1 MNTDVREPS
10 AKYLLQMDF
19 QPSEIGPI
27 PRDWTLSTVG
37 AEFNVQLGKMLDAE
51 RNVGIEKPYLGNKAV
66 QWGRVEVS
74 ETQTMRMSRAD
85 LEKFR
90 LQSGDLL
97 VCEGGEVGRA
107 AIWDAPLIECYYQK
121 ALHRLRPIRGYEP
134 RLMLAVLQLWASRG
148 VLANYVT
155 QTSIAH
161 LPKEKFVA
169 VPIPRPTP
177 DEQRAIA
184 TALSDVDALI
194 AGLERL
200 FAKKRNI
207 KQAAMQQL
215 LTGQTRLPGF
225 SGAWTVKRLGDVG
238 HCLRGVAYRGDADLF
253 PHDTEQTKRL
263 LRSNNV
269 QDAMVVATD
278 VQFVNAAC
286 VSEHQILR
294 AGDVLICMANGSKS
308 LVGKAGYFDRED
320 GFEYT
325 FGAFMGVFR
334 RADVAE
340 RRFVFYLFQTG
351 RYRDY
356 INNLLAGSSIN
367 NLSPASVMSL
377 EFSFP
382 AKEEQTAIATVLFDM
397 DTDLSALEAR
407 LAKTRAIKQGMMQ
420 ELLTGRTRLV

>member
-1 MNTDVREPS
+1 MNTDVQEPS
-10 AKYLLQMDF
+10 AKYLLQKDF
-19 QPSEIGPI
+19 HPSEIGPI
-27 PRDWTLSTVG
+27 PRDWALSTVG

-107 AIWDAPLIECYYQK
+107 AIWDAPLNECYYQK

-169 VPIPRPTP
+169 VPIPLPTP

-200 FAKKRNI
+200 ITKKRDI
-207 KQAAMQQL
+207 KQATMQQL

-225 SGAWTVKRLGDVG
+225 SGEWEVKTVAELASVTKGAQLHSSETYDEGQFPYLNGGISASSYTDRTNTPADTIAISEGGNSCGFVQFMSRPFWCGG
-238 HCLRGVAYRGDADLF
+238 HCYAVVPKEIDNHFLYHALKGQQTPIMGLRVGSGL
-253 PHDTEQTKRL
+253 P
-263 LRSNNV
+263 NV
-269 QDAMVVATD
+269 QKSAL
-278 VQFVNAAC
+278 AAFKLHLP
-286 VSEHQILR
+286 STLH
-294 AGDVLICMANGSKS
+294 
-308 LVGKAGYFDRED
+308 
-320 GFEYT
+320 
-325 FGAFMGVFR
+325 
-334 RADVAE
+334 
-340 RRFVFYLFQTG
+340 
-351 RYRDY
+351 
-356 INNLLAGSSIN
+356 
-367 NLSPASVMSL
+367 
-377 EFSFP
+377 
-382 AKEEQTAIATVLFDM
+382 EQTAIATVLSDM
-397 DTDLSALEAR
+397 DADIEALEAR

-420 ELLTGRTRLV
+420 ELLTGRTRLI

>member
-1 MNTDVREPS
+1 MNTDVQEPS
-10 AKYLLQMDF
+10 AKYLLQKDF
-19 QPSEIGPI
+19 HPSEIGPI
-27 PRDWTLSTVG
+27 PRDWALSTVG

-107 AIWDAPLIECYYQK
+107 AIWDAPLNECYYQK

-169 VPIPRPTP
+169 VPIPLPTP

-200 FAKKRNI
+200 IAKKRDI
-207 KQAAMQQL
+207 KQATMQQL

-225 SGAWTVKRLGDVG
+225 SGEWSVQRIANVAQVDPCNLGADTDRNFEFRYIALEDVDEGTLLSWSDQVFGSAPSRARRRLQ
-238 HCLRGVAYRGDADLF
+238 Y
-253 PHDTEQTKRL
+253 
-263 LRSNNV
+263 
-269 QDAMVVATD
+269 
-278 VQFVNAAC
+278 
-286 VSEHQILR
+286 
-294 AGDVLICMANGSKS
+294 GDVLVSTVRPNLKSHLLFCESCGEWVCSTGFSVVRCQADKAVPGFIFANLFASGVNRQIDALLTGSNYPAINS
-308 LVGKAGYFDRED
+308 TDV
-320 GFEYT
+320 
-325 FGAFMGVFR
+325 
-334 RADVAE
+334 RALE
-340 RRFVFYLFQTG
+340 
-351 RYRDY
+351 
-356 INNLLAGSSIN
+356 ILL
-367 NLSPASVMSL
+367 PSVN
-377 EFSFP
+377 
-382 AKEEQTAIATVLFDM
+382 EQTAIATVLSDM
-397 DTDLSALEAR
+397 DADLSALEAR

-420 ELLTGRTRLV
+420 ELLTGRTRLVGNT

>member
-1 MNTDVREPS
+1 
-10 AKYLLQMDF
+10 MDF

-184 TALSDVDALI
+184 TALSDVEALI

-200 FAKKRNI
+200 FAKKRDI
-207 KQAAMQQL
+207 KQATMQQL

-225 SGAWTVKRLGDVG
+225 SGRWVTKLLPELADIRSGGTPSTTDPAAWDGDIAWCTPTDITALAGRKYLTQTERRITEHGLKQSSAEVIPASSIVMTSRATIG
-238 HCLRGVAYRGDADLF
+238 ECAINAVPMTTNQGFKNFVPFESVDAEFLYYLLTTQKAGFISLCGGSTFLEIGKTQLRGYAVSLPAD
-253 PHDTEQTKRL
+253 
-263 LRSNNV
+263 
-269 QDAMVVATD
+269 
-278 VQFVNAAC
+278 
-286 VSEHQILR
+286 
-294 AGDVLICMANGSKS
+294 
-308 LVGKAGYFDRED
+308 KA
-320 GFEYT
+320 
-325 FGAFMGVFR
+325 
-334 RADVAE
+334 
-340 RRFVFYLFQTG
+340 
-351 RYRDY
+351 
-356 INNLLAGSSIN
+356 
-367 NLSPASVMSL
+367 
-377 EFSFP
+377 
-382 AKEEQTAIATVLFDM
+382 EQTAIATVLSDM
-397 DTDLSALEAR
+397 DADLSALEAR

-420 ELLTGRTRLV
+420 ELLTGRTRLLEPTKAQR

>member
-200 FAKKRNI
+200 FAKKRDI
-207 KQAAMQQL
+207 KQATMQQL

-225 SGAWTVKRLGDVG
+225 SGRWVTKLLPELADIRSGGTPSTTDPAAWDGDIAWCTPTDITALAGRKYLTQTERRITEHGLKQSSAEVIPASSIVMTSRATIG
-238 HCLRGVAYRGDADLF
+238 ECAINAVPMTTNQGFKNFVPFESVDAEFLYY
-253 PHDTEQTKRL
+253 L
-263 LRSNNV
+263 LTT
-269 QDAMVVATD
+269 Q
-278 VQFVNAAC
+278 
-286 VSEHQILR
+286 
-294 AGDVLICMANGSKS
+294 
-308 LVGKAGYFDRED
+308 KAGF
-320 GFEYT
+320 
-325 FGAFMGVFR
+325 
-334 RADVAE
+334 
-340 RRFVFYLFQTG
+340 
-351 RYRDY
+351 
-356 INNLLAGSSIN
+356 I
-367 NLSPASVMSL
+367 SL
-377 EFSFP
+377 C
-382 AKEEQTAIATVLFDM
+382 
-397 DTDLSALEAR
+397 
-407 LAKTRAIKQGMMQ
+407 G
-420 ELLTGRTRLV
+420 